1 MARKPSPASVKAAA
15 DRAEARARGEPVT
28 EPKVPVEPPVEPTVD
43 TPRSE
48 RRDSAGRFT
57 KGWKGGGRKTKYTEP
72 LGRAI
77 CKMLAAGMTLNQICK
92 RPNMPDERRV
102 RAWASDVDHPFS
114 PKYLRARELG
124 YLKMADDL
132 VDISDDGSND
142 WMERKRGEDTITVV
156 DHEHIARSKLRIDTR
171 KWLLSK
177 ALPKI
182 YGDKTAHEVS
192 GPDGAPIEVKDSTDL
207 DVARKVAF
215 MLGRAV
221 GRQEKAKDD
230 AATG

>member
-1 MARKPSPASVKAAA
+1 MARKPSPKAVKAAA
-15 DRAEARARGEPVT
+15 DRAEARARGE
-28 EPKVPVEPPVEPTVD
+28 EPEAPTGVLNPPETAPTLM
-43 TPRSE
+43 PKGRGS
-48 RRDSAGRFT
+48 SGRFA

-77 CKMLAAGMTLNQICK
+77 CRMLSGGMTLNEISK
-92 RPNMPDERRV
+92 RRLMPPESTV
-102 RAWASDVDHPFS
+102 RGWASKPGHPFAA
-114 PKYLRARELG
+114 KYTRARELG
-124 YLKMADDL
+124 YLRMADDL
-132 VDISDDGSND
+132 IDIADDGTND
-142 WMERKRGEDTITVV
+142 WVERKRGEDTITVV

-182 YGDKTAHEVS
+182 YGDKIVNEVS
-192 GPDGAPIEVKDSTDL
+192 GPDGAPIEVKDATDL
-207 DVARKVAF
+207 DVARRVAF

-230 AATG
+230 AAAG

>member
-1 MARKPSPASVKAAA
+1 MTRKPSKASIKAAA
-15 DRAEARARGEPVT
+15 DRAEARAKGE
-28 EPKVPVEPPVEPTVD
+28 EIDPPTGVLNPPEMAPTLAEPTKGRD
-43 TPRSE
+43 T
-48 RRDSAGRFT
+48 AGRFA
-57 KGWKGGGRKTKYTEP
+57 KGWKGGGRKSRYTEP

-77 CKMLAAGMTLNQICK
+77 CKMLAGGMTLNQVCS
-92 RPNMPDERRV
+92 RPGMPHERRV

-142 WMERKRGEDTITVV
+142 WMERKKGEDTITVV

-192 GPDGAPIEVKDSTDL
+192 GPGGAPIEIKETTDL

-230 AATG
+230 AAT